1 MKKTNENVT
10 TENTKTENQ
19 IITGNLEVIGKSFQF
34 IINNDEPTDF
44 TEQASVALIEWFKT
58 NQNSKKYTEKY
69 GIISGGWGIDIA
81 EVNSFNH
88 VATAQDALTG
98 GEVDVIYL
106 TFANSLLNRF
116 VYLDSEIRKRG
127 TILLPINN
135 TVQYVPFGFKYK
147 TQRKTTARKTKTEK
161 TENKTPKTNTKTN
174 STKTNTTAT
183 TEKTPTKKTKT
194 ATKTT
199 KTDTT
204 KKAVSENK

>member
-1 MKKTNENVT
+1 MKKTNENV
-10 TENTKTENQ
+10 TENQ

-58 NQNSKKYTEKY
+58 NQNSKKYAEKY
-69 GIISGGWGIDIA
+69 GIISGGWGIDIT

-194 ATKTT
+194 ATKT
-199 KTDTT
+199 DTT
-204 KKAVSENK
+204 KAEKVIK

>member
-1 MKKTNENVT
+1 MKKTNENV
-10 TENTKTENQ
+10 TENQ
-19 IITGNLEVIGKSFQF
+19 IITGNLKVIGKSFQF

-58 NQNSKKYTEKY
+58 NQNSKKYAEKY
-69 GIISGGWGIDIA
+69 GIISGGWGIDIT

-194 ATKTT
+194 ATKT
-199 KTDTT
+199 DTT
-204 KKAVSENK
+204 KAEKVIK

>member
-1 MKKTNENVT
+1 MKKTNENV
-10 TENTKTENQ
+10 TENQ

-58 NQNSKKYTEKY
+58 NQNSKKYMEKY
-69 GIISGGWGIDIA
+69 GIISGGWGIDIT

-161 TENKTPKTNTKTN
+161 TENKTPKTN

-183 TEKTPTKKTKT
+183 TKKTKST
-194 ATKTT
+194 TTPTTLTKTP
-199 KTDTT
+199 KTDKTT
-204 KKAVSENK
+204 RTAEKANK

>member
-1 MKKTNENVT
+1 MKKTNENV
-10 TENTKTENQ
+10 TENQ

-69 GIISGGWGIDIA
+69 GIISGGWGIDIT

-194 ATKTT
+194 ATKT
-199 KTDTT
+199 DTT
-204 KKAVSENK
+204 KTEKVIK

>member
-1 MKKTNENVT
+1 MKKTYENV
-10 TENTKTENQ
+10 TENQ

-58 NQNSKKYTEKY
+58 NQNSKKYAEKY
-69 GIISGGWGIDIA
+69 GIISGGWGIDIT
-81 EVNSFNH
+81 EVSSFSH

-194 ATKTT
+194 ATKT
-199 KTDTT
+199 DTT
-204 KKAVSENK
+204 KAEKVIK

>member
-1 MKKTNENVT
+1 MKK
-10 TENTKTENQ
+10 TENTKTVENNDLQ
-19 IITGNLEVIGKSFQF
+19 IIGKKFVF
-34 IINNDEPTDF
+34 VINNDENNEKTD
-44 TEQASVALIEWFKT
+44 TACQAFREWLET
-58 NQNSKKYTEKY
+58 PQNNKKYVNKY
-69 GIISGGWGIDIA
+69 GIVGGDWQVDIA
-81 EVNSFNH
+81 DVTEFIH

-106 TFANSLLNRF
+106 TFTNSLLDRF

-194 ATKTT
+194 ATKTP

>member
-1 MKKTNENVT
+1 MKKTSENV
-10 TENTKTENQ
+10 TENQ

-127 TILLPINN
+127 TILLPING

-147 TQRKTTARKTKTEK
+147 TQRKTTARKTTK
-161 TENKTPKTNTKTN
+161 KTN
-174 STKTNTTAT
+174 STKTTEKT
-183 TEKTPTKKTKT
+183 TEKTDKTTPTKTKT
-194 ATKTT
+194 PKMATKTEN
-199 KTDTT
+199 
-204 KKAVSENK
+204 KKAVAE